1 LKVVVPS
8 TPADVV
14 GLMAAAVRDDDPV
27 MFLEEKALY
36 PTNGEVPEGEHVDEL
51 GTARVRRSGSDATV
65 VALGTMV
72 HRALAAAEQLAAEG
86 TDCEVIDLRSLV
98 PLDVSTVAASV
109 RKTSRLFTVEES
121 PRLCGWGAELASIMA
136 EECFYDLDAPIRR
149 ITTPHVPLPAADS
162 LEDAAIPSVERV
174 VSCVRAGLG

>member
-1 LKVVVPS
+1 
-8 TPADVV
+8 
-14 GLMAAAVRDDDPV
+14 MAAAVRDDDPV

-51 GTARVRRSGSDATV
+51 GTAQVRRDGADVTI

-98 PLDVSTVAASV
+98 PLDVSTVAALGAEDGPALHRRRKPPAVRMGGRGGFDHCRRVLLRSGRSHPSHHGAPHPVAGGGLAGGRRDPVGRAGGLLQFEGASV
-109 RKTSRLFTVEES
+109 AVAWTSR
-121 PRLCGWGAELASIMA
+121 
-136 EECFYDLDAPIRR
+136 
-149 ITTPHVPLPAADS
+149 
-162 LEDAAIPSVERV
+162 
-174 VSCVRAGLG
+174 